1 MKATKLEAPAKIV
14 IDLDCE
20 ECQAALES
28 ILRNKTRYLV
38 LVPDFN
44 SSGRITHHHVE
55 AEELSDEQ
63 LDAFTR
69 KRAIKADLGD
79 ALAELSDN
87 FCKICDGKCQLS

>member
-1 MKATKLEAPAKIV
+1 MKATKLNAPAKIV

-20 ECQAALES
+20 ACQSALES

-63 LDAFTR
+63 IGAFTR
-69 KRAIKADLGD
+69 KRDIAELGD
-79 ALAELSDN
+79 AFAELSDN